1 MCAQLAR
8 ASNAIAFFAVQVVD
22 RADIVKAT
30 ASDKIPRWGISTSH
44 DPAGAKRDSV
54 DFVGGV
60 CIPDDKLPILRC
72 RDKMS
77 LVGSPMHCVY
87 FSEMT
92 PQGTTWLHDDTRQGV
107 NLCSHSSD

>member
-8 ASNAIAFFAVQVVD
+8 ASDAIAFFAVQVVN

-30 ASDKIPRWGISTSH
+30 TRDKIPRRGISTSH
-44 DPAGAKRDSV
+44 DPAGAKWDGV

-60 CIPDDKLPILRC
+60 CIPDDEFPVLRC

-77 LVGSPMHCVY
+77 LVSSPMHCVY
-87 FSEMT
+87 FGEMT
-92 PQGTTWLHDDTRQGV
+92 PQSATWFHDDAWQGI